1 MATIYRNGT
10 PYIGF
15 DGGTWGSIVGDIS
28 NQVDLKNALDS
39 KQGTLIAGDGIS
51 LNDGVIGVNNTVAKT
66 SQIPTA
72 VSDLTN
78 DSGYISAV
86 TKDVTLASASWSSGV
101 YTITDS
107 DITATNTVFITYPV
121 TTSDAG
127 YTSLQAAKI
136 RATGQG
142 EGSLTLKALGTVPT
156 GDLVITLLIYKA
168 EVL

>member
-10 PYIGF
+10 PYIGLN
-15 DGGTWGSIVGDIS
+15 GVAWGNIVGDIS
-28 NQVDLKNALDS
+28 NQVDLKNALDG
-39 KQGTLIAGDGIS
+39 KLDTLIAGDGIS

-86 TKDVTLASASWSSGV
+86 TKNVTLASASWSSGV

-107 DITATNTVFITYPV
+107 DITAANTVLLTYPAA
-121 TTSDAG
+121 TSDAD

-136 RATGQG
+136 RATGQSD
-142 EGSLTLKALGTVPT
+142 GSLTLKALGTVPASDLAIT
-156 GDLVITLLIYKA
+156 LVIWR
-168 EVL
+168 

>member
-28 NQVDLKNALDS
+28 DQVDLKNALDG
-39 KQGTLIAGDGIS
+39 KQNTLIAGDGIS

-86 TKDVTLASASWSSGV
+86 TKNVTLASASWDSGV

-107 DITATNTVFITYPV
+107 DITATNTVLLTYPV
-121 TTSDAG
+121 TTSDAD

-136 RATGQG
+136 RATGQS
-142 EGSLTLKALGTVPT
+142 EGSLTLKALGTVPAS
-156 GDLVITLLIYKA
+156 DLTITLV
-168 EVL
+168 VLR

>member
-1 MATIYRNGT
+1 MATIYRNGI

-15 DGGTWGSIVGDIS
+15 DSGTWGTIVGDIS
-28 NQVDLKNALDS
+28 DQVDLKNALDG
-39 KQGTLIAGDGIS
+39 KQNTLIAGDGIS

-86 TKDVTLASASWSSGV
+86 TKNVTLASASWSSGV

-107 DITATNTVFITYPV
+107 DITATSTVLITYPV
-121 TTSDAG
+121 TTSDAD

-136 RATGQG
+136 RATGQS
-142 EGSLTLKALGTVPT
+142 EGGLTLKALGTVPARNLT
-156 GDLVITLLIYKA
+156 ITLV
-168 EVL
+168 VLR

>member
-28 NQVDLKNALDS
+28 DQVDLKNALDG
-39 KQGTLIAGDGIS
+39 KQNTLIAGDGIS

-86 TKDVTLASASWSSGV
+86 TKNVTLASASWSSGV

-107 DITATNTVFITYPV
+107 DITSTSTVLLTYPV
-121 TTSDAG
+121 TTSDAD

-136 RATGQG
+136 RATGQS
-142 EGSLTLKALGTVPT
+142 EGSLTLKALGTVPAS
-156 GDLVITLLIYKA
+156 DLTITLV
-168 EVL
+168 VLR